1 MKNINIDYLSESVT
15 LPDIPALKERLA
27 GKLEEYKKRI
37 ERYKREYAVNSVG
50 VVLDRNGNLLDAIYK
65 SSIVEALLK
74 HGKVNIGELREKLK
88 RDFNGYILDD
98 QFTNAV
104 SVIDD
109 YLRTGGLHTKGTSK
123 FFNADMFES
132 MLGKAGKIEL
142 PADPTIVSRLRKKY
156 HEYLGRIV
164 DHQRSVDRTVDLGAM
179 KRDRYKTRIIDEL
192 QEHKRVDLHDLIE
205 KLVKEEGGTFDRLEF
220 YMASA
225 RIHQLLDPNYL
236 EGSEDT
242 TVH

>member
-1 MKNINIDYLSESVT
+1 MKNINIDYLSEWVT
-15 LPDIPALKERLA
+15 LPDIPALKERLTA
-27 GKLEEYKKRI
+27 KLAEYKERI
-37 ERYKREYAVNSVG
+37 ERYKREYAISSVG

-74 HGKVNIGELREKLK
+74 DGKVNIGELREKLK
-88 RDFNGYILDD
+88 SDFNGYILDD

-123 FFNADMFES
+123 FFNEGMFES
-132 MLGKAGKIEL
+132 MLGKASKIEL
-142 PADPTIVSRLRKKY
+142 PADPAIASRLRKKY

-164 DHQRSVDRTVDLGAM
+164 DHQRSLDRTVDLGAM
-179 KRDRYKTRIIDEL
+179 KRDRYKATIIDEL
-192 QEHKRVDLHDLIE
+192 QEHKRVDLYDLID
-205 KLVKEEGGTFDRLEF
+205 KLVKEEGGAFDRLEF

-225 RIHQLLDPNYL
+225 RIHQLLDPDYM

-242 TVH
+242 TVQ